1 MGFLQCLSAVCS
13 LGLVCLAG
21 LAIVKTR
28 LLPESFKTAL
38 PKLVTWEA

>member
-1 MGFLQCLSAVCS
+1 MGFLQCLSAVFS

-28 LLPESFKTAL
+28 LLPESFKAAL
-38 PKLVTWEA
+38 PKLVTWDA